1 MLSRLINGLIAGL
14 IAWSVTH
21 SEWIALVV
29 FGATAGLSSNK
40 FKWAEE
46 IVKTIKEEAGKAK
59 DASSTSSNQ
68 QKISGMQSAAAK
80 IAASLTAKVATNTTP
95 KHAAPAM
102 LKHKNDTPGYAP
114 RRPDCNE

>member
-21 SEWIALVV
+21 SKWIALVV

-59 DASSTSSNQ
+59 DHHQHQA
-68 QKISGMQSAAAK
+68 ISK
-80 IAASLTAKVATNTTP
+80 KY
-95 KHAAPAM
+95 PACNRRRRK
-102 LKHKNDTPGYAP
+102 LP
-114 RRPDCNE
+114 RV

>member
-59 DASSTSSNQ
+59 DASTTSTSQPSP
-68 QKISGMQSAAAK
+68 SGMQSAAAK
-80 IAASLTAKVATNTTP
+80 LAASLNISPELATRIAEN
-95 KHAAPAM
+95 AAQHQQA
-102 LKHKNDTPGYAP
+102 LIT
-114 RRPDCNE
+114 